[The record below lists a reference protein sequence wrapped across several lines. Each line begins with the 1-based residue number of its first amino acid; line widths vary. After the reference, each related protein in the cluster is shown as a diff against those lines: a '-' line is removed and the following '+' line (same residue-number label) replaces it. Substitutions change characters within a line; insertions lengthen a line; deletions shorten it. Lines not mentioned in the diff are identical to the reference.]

1 MLYDA
6 THGIVVLNYFPGRAY
21 VWLLLWMLL
30 WLALVVLGFTRNPC
44 TTRFPVSLRL
54 AAAFAFT
61 YWLLWLAIPLLG
73 YAWFFAWGFVDA
85 VIAQGA
91 SAAAGGAGGGAEG
104 GAGTAA
110 ALPGAIAAARSL
122 ERPFAAAVYLG
133 LGCWLAGSAAA
144 AYQSIRHYWHIR
156 TSPTYRQARASKSVA
171 S

>member
-91 SAAAGGAGGGAEG
+91 SAAASGAEG
-104 GAGTAA
+104 GAATAA
-110 ALPGAIAAARSL
+110 ALPGAATAARSL